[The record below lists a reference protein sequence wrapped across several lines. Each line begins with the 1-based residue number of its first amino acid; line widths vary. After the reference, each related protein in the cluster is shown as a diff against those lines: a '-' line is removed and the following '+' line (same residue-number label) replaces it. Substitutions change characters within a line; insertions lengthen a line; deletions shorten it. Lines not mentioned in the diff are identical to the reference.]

1 MEPFFRQRNQAPNF
15 ESNLRVR
22 DCGTNREC
30 GSRQPSALLAHG
42 SDSKR
47 SYCQD
52 EDGTEIMR
60 NLEAGS
66 VHYNSCS
73 SRGWKLGDGG

>member
-47 SYCQD
+47 
-52 EDGTEIMR
+52 R
-60 NLEAGS
+60 LLP
-66 VHYNSCS
+66 
-73 SRGWKLGDGG
+73 R